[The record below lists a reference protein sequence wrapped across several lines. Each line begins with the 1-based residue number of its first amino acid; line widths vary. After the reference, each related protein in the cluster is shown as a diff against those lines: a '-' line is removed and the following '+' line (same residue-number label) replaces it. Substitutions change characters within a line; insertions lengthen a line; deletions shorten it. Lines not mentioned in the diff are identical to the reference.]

1 MDEQKTME
9 HNPEAAVKRPEPKS
23 TVVREKNTQSDIAA
37 VSDRPHHPRKPANR
51 RPASKRR
58 ATSAAKSKMNATKDS
73 HTKTGLRSS
82 SIWTAANIVTCI
94 RVLFLP
100 VWLFVAEAVPA
111 SDGATFSF
119 TAFLVALFYIAISLT
134 DKLDGYLAR
143 SKGEI
148 TTFGKFLDPI
158 ADKLVVLVALSFLL
172 EQHMVNSW
180 VLLVIIARE
189 FLVSGLRMVIAS
201 KGVVIAASELGKWK
215 TAITMIAISGL
226 LVVRALSAG
235 IIFNALMGFFQ
246 IVMFAA
252 VLLTA
257 WSGIDYFIKGWRYL
271 LDEE

>member
-1 MDEQKTME
+1 M
-9 HNPEAAVKRPEPKS
+9 
-23 TVVREKNTQSDIAA
+23 
-37 VSDRPHHPRKPANR
+37 
-51 RPASKRR
+51 
-58 ATSAAKSKMNATKDS
+58 
-73 HTKTGLRSS
+73 
-82 SIWTAANIVTCI
+82 VTCI
-94 RVLFLP
+94 RVLFIP

-111 SDGATFSF
+111 SSGTTFSF
-119 TAFLVALFYIAISLT
+119 PALLVALFYIAISLT

-143 SKGEI
+143 SRGEI

-172 EQHMVNSW
+172 EQHMVSSW

-226 LVVRALSAG
+226 LVVRTLSAG
-235 IIFNALMGFFQ
+235 MFFNVLMGFFQ
-246 IVMFAA
+246 IVMLAA